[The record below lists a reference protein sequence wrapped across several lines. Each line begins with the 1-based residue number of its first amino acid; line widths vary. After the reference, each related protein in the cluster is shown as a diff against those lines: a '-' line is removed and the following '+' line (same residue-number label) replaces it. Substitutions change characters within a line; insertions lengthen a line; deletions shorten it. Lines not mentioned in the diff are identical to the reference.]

1 MFSVR
6 PPAPP
11 RLEPAPADPVFPLM
25 QLTASE
31 TILRQVASLR
41 PSQGGRIDPTSLHA
55 RLGATHCAG
64 RYAFTPDPYVVEGAK
79 TIHSRL
85 GYRHLKLWFYE
96 LEQVYSQN
104 SAWRSADHATLVER
118 AAHPY
123 FQAAFALPFD
133 TIALEVKFSP
143 SGDRHPRPAG
153 YMVAPDMDFAREEEE
168 MYLLTKYLIAAHR
181 DRAVTFIL
189 QNWEGDWMIREFPG
203 AMWTDPTKVPAD
215 LETRVDTFV
224 KWFSARQRGV
234 SRARSEASAAGSRCR
249 VLHAIEVNR
258 VFDTLLGAPTLCN
271 SVLPR
276 VEVDL
281 ISWSAYDGM
290 QIDAHGTGDAAA
302 IGIWQGIE
310 IIRAH
315 ARTFERD
322 SKGRPQVMLGEFGV
336 ADNKLPPE
344 KPAEPILEGTIAAAL
359 AQDAWLLH
367 YWELFCNESNDPKY
381 RDAQLDRNLRADE
394 LGGYWL
400 IKPDNTLGRAGAWF
414 ARQLGL
420 PVA

>member
-1 MFSVR
+1 MPHAPLTPAADILATVAPLR
-6 PPAPP
+6 PSLGG
-11 RLEPAPADPVFPLM
+11 RLEPTLLA
-25 QLTASE
+25 
-31 TILRQVASLR
+31 
-41 PSQGGRIDPTSLHA
+41 A

-64 RYAFTPDPYVVEGAK
+64 RYAFTPEPYVVEGAK
-79 TIHSRL
+79 TIHGRL
-85 GYRHLKLWFYE
+85 GYHHLKLWFYE

-104 SAWRSADHATLVER
+104 SSWNLAAYPTLAAR

-123 FQAAFALPFD
+123 FRAAFAEPFD

-143 SGDRHPRPAG
+143 AGDLHPRPAG
-153 YMVAPDMDFAREEEE
+153 HMVASDMDFAREEEQL
-168 MYLLTKYLIAAHR
+168 YQLTKYLLATYC

-203 AMWTDPTKVPAD
+203 AMWTDPAKIPAD
-215 LETRVDTFV
+215 LDQRVETYVR
-224 KWFSARQRGV
+224 WFAARQRGV
-234 SRARSEASAAGSRCR
+234 SRARAELSAAGSKCR

-271 SVLPR
+271 RVLPR

-322 SKGRPQVMLGEFGV
+322 GKGRPQVMLGEFGV
-336 ADNKLPPE
+336 AENKLPPE
-344 KPAEPILEGTIAAAL
+344 KPAEDILEGTIAAAL
-359 AQDAWLLH
+359 AQDACLLH

-381 RDAQLDRNLRADE
+381 RDAPLDRNLRADE
-394 LGGYWL
+394 LGGFWL
-400 IKPDNTLGRAGAWF
+400 IKPDDTLGRAGAWF
-414 ARQLGL
+414 AKRLGR
-420 PVA
+420 

>member
-1 MFSVR
+1 MQPLSR
-6 PPAPP
+6 PSDILAAVAP
-11 RLEPAPADPVFPLM
+11 F
-25 QLTASE
+25 
-31 TILRQVASLR
+31 R
-41 PSQGGRIDPTSLHA
+41 PSQGGRIHPTLLAS

-64 RYAFTPDPYVVEGAK
+64 RYAFSSEPYVVEGAK
-79 TIHSRL
+79 TIRERL

-96 LEQVYSQN
+96 LEHVYSQN

-153 YMVAPDMDFAREEEE
+153 HMVAPDMDFAHEEEE
-168 MYLLTKYLIAAHR
+168 LYQLTKYLLKTYR

-189 QNWEGDWMIREFPG
+189 QNWEGDWMIREYPG
-203 AMWTDPTKVPAD
+203 APWTDPAKLPSD
-215 LETRVDTFV
+215 LETRVETYV
-224 KWFSARQRGV
+224 KWFTARQRGV
-234 SRARSEASAAGSRCR
+234 NRARAEVAAGSKCR

-271 SVLPR
+271 RVLPR

-315 ARTFERD
+315 ARTYERD
-322 SKGRPQVMLGEFGV
+322 AKGRPQVMLGEFGV
-336 ADNKLPPE
+336 AENKLTPE
-344 KPAEPILEGTIAAAL
+344 KPAEPLIEGTIAAAL
-359 AQDAWLLH
+359 AQDAALLH

-381 RDAQLDRNLRADE
+381 RDAPLDRNLRADE

-400 IKPDNTLGRAGAWF
+400 IKPDNTLGRAGAWLDT
-414 ARQLGL
+414 QLKG
-420 PVA
+420 

>member
-1 MFSVR
+1 MQ
-6 PPAPP
+6 PTAP
-11 RLEPAPADPVFPLM
+11 
-25 QLTASE
+25 S
-31 TILRQVASLR
+31 TILAAVAPFR
-41 PSQGGRIDPTSLHA
+41 PSRGGSMPAALLAS

-64 RYAFTPDPYVVEGAK
+64 RYAFTPDPYVIEGAR
-79 TIHSRL
+79 TIRGRL

-96 LEQVYSQN
+96 LEQVYSQH
-104 SAWRSADHATLVER
+104 STWDLPSRPTLAAR

-123 FQAAFALPFD
+123 FRAAFAEPFD

-143 SGDRHPRPAG
+143 AGDLHPRPPG
-153 YMVAPDMDFAREEEE
+153 HMVAPDMDFAHEEEE
-168 MYLLTKYLIAAHR
+168 LYQLTKYLLATYR
-181 DRAVTFIL
+181 ERAITFIL

-203 AMWTDPTKVPAD
+203 AMWTDPEKIPSD
-215 LETRVDTFV
+215 LETRVDTYV
-224 KWFSARQRGV
+224 RWFSARQRGV
-234 SRARSEASAAGSRCR
+234 SRARAESAAAGSKCH

-271 SVLPR
+271 RVLPR

-290 QIDAHGTGDAAA
+290 QIDAHGTGDDAA

-315 ARTFERD
+315 ARTLERD
-322 SKGRPQVMLGEFGV
+322 AKGRPQVMLGEFGV
-336 ADNKLPPE
+336 AENKLPPE
-344 KPAEPILEGTIAAAL
+344 KPAEAILEGTVAAAL

-381 RDAQLDRNLRADE
+381 RDAPLDRNLRADE
-394 LGGYWL
+394 LGGFWL

-414 ARQLGL
+414 EKLLGR
-420 PVA
+420 

>member
-1 MFSVR
+1 MHALSTPSAILAAV
-6 PPAPP
+6 AP
-11 RLEPAPADPVFPLM
+11 
-25 QLTASE
+25 
-31 TILRQVASLR
+31 LR
-41 PSQGGRIDPTSLHA
+41 PSLGGRIDPALLSA

-64 RYAFTPDPYVVEGAK
+64 RYAFTPQPYVVEGAK
-79 TIHSRL
+79 TIRHRL

-96 LEQVYSQN
+96 LEQVFSQN
-104 SAWRSADHATLVER
+104 SAWNLAAYPTLAAR

-123 FQAAFALPFD
+123 FQAALAEPFE

-143 SGDRHPRPAG
+143 AGDLHPRPPG
-153 YMVAPDMDFAREEEE
+153 HMVAPDMDFAHEEEE
-168 MYLLTKYLIAAHR
+168 LYQLTRYLLATYR

-203 AMWTDPTKVPAD
+203 APWTDPAKLPAD
-215 LETRVDTFV
+215 LKTRVETYV
-224 KWFSARQRGV
+224 RWFSARQRGV
-234 SRARSEASAAGSRCR
+234 SRARAELSAAGSKCR

-271 SVLPR
+271 RVLPH

-290 QIDAHGTGDAAA
+290 QIDAHGTGDGAA

-322 SKGRPQVMLGEFGV
+322 GKGRPQVMLGEFGV
-336 ADNKLPPE
+336 AENKLSPE
-344 KPAEPILEGTIAAAL
+344 KPAELILEGTIAAAL
-359 AQDAWLLH
+359 AQDVALLH
-367 YWELFCNESNDPKY
+367 YWELFCNESNDAKY
-381 RDAQLDRNLRADE
+381 RDAPLDRNLRADE

-400 IKPDNTLGRAGAWF
+400 IKPDGTLGRAGAWLEQ
-414 ARQLGL
+414 QLR
-420 PVA
+420 A

>member
-1 MFSVR
+1 MNLS
-6 PPAPP
+6 
-11 RLEPAPADPVFPLM
+11 APAD
-25 QLTASE
+25 
-31 TILRQVASLR
+31 ILRAVAPLR
-41 PSQGGRIDPTSLHA
+41 PSLGGRLPPALLAS

-64 RYAFTPDPYVVEGAK
+64 RYAFTAEPYVVEGAK
-79 TIHSRL
+79 TLHERL
-85 GYRHLKLWFYE
+85 DYRHLKLWFYE

-104 SAWRSADHATLVER
+104 SAWKLDAYPTLAAR

-143 SGDRHPRPAG
+143 AGDRHPRPKG
-153 YMVAPDMDFAREEEE
+153 HMVAPDLDFAREEEE
-168 MYLLTKYLIAAHR
+168 LYQLTKYLIATYR
-181 DRAVTFIL
+181 DRRVTFIL

-203 AMWTDPTKVPAD
+203 AMWTDPAKIPAD
-215 LETRVDTFV
+215 IETRVETYV

-234 SRARSEASAAGSRCR
+234 SRARAELAAASSKCR

-271 SVLPR
+271 RILPR

-322 SKGRPQVMLGEFGV
+322 AKGRPQVMLGEFGV
-336 ADNKLPPE
+336 AENKLPPE
-344 KPAEPILEGTIAAAL
+344 KPAEPILEGTVAAAL
-359 AQDAWLLH
+359 AQDAALLH

-381 RDAQLDRNLRADE
+381 RDAPLDRNLRADE
-394 LGGYWL
+394 LGGFWL
-400 IKPDNTLGRAGAWF
+400 IKPDGALGRAGDWF
-414 ARQLGL
+414 ARQLRS
-420 PVA
+420 

>member
-1 MFSVR
+1 
-6 PPAPP
+6 
-11 RLEPAPADPVFPLM
+11 M
-25 QLTASE
+25 QLTPAPE
-31 TILRQVASLR
+31 ILSAVASLR
-41 PSQGGRIDPTSLHA
+41 PSLGGRLDPAFLAS

-64 RYAFTPDPYVVEGAK
+64 RYAFSPEPYVVEGAK
-79 TIHSRL
+79 TIRERL
-85 GYRHLKLWFYE
+85 DYRHLKLWFYE

-104 SAWRSADHATLVER
+104 SAWKLEDYPTLASR

-123 FQAAFALPFD
+123 FRAAFALPFE

-143 SGDRHPRPAG
+143 AGDRHPRPPG
-153 YMVAPDMDFAREEEE
+153 HMVAPDMDFAREEEE
-168 MYLLTKYLIAAHR
+168 LYQLTKYLLSAYR
-181 DRAVTFIL
+181 DRRVTFIL
-189 QNWEGDWMIREFPG
+189 QNWEGDWMLRDFPG
-203 AMWTDPTKVPAD
+203 APWTDPAKVPAD
-215 LETRVDTFV
+215 LESRVETHV
-224 KWFSARQRGV
+224 KWFAARQRGV
-234 SRARSEASAAGSRCR
+234 NRARAEANDGSKCR

-258 VFDTLLGAPTLCN
+258 VFDTLRGAPTLCN
-271 SVLPR
+271 RVLPR

-302 IGIWQGIE
+302 IGVWQGME

-315 ARTFERD
+315 ARTHERD
-322 SKGRPQVMLGEFGV
+322 SKGRPQIMLGEFGV
-336 ADNKLPPE
+336 AENKLPAN
-344 KPAEPILEGTIAAAL
+344 KPAEPILEGTVAAAL

-381 RDAQLDRNLRADE
+381 RDAPLDRNLRAEE

-414 ARQLGL
+414 SQQL
-420 PVA
+420 PS